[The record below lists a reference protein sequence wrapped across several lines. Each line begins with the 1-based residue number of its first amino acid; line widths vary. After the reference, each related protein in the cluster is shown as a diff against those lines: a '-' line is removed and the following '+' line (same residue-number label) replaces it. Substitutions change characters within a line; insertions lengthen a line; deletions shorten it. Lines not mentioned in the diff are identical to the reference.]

1 MWILGLQIPRPR
13 RGRRQRNSRTQIRW
27 LCGFFRRFTVRPERD
42 WGAAASVSKK
52 AKQKSVP
59 KVHRNSWRQRPTLTL
74 FIKSRCII
82 QLLLHKTHESRIV
95 PPSLS
100 WCCYLC
106 KFIWTA
112 AAGDYLYVHLPKI
125 GARNIQR
132 KVARR
137 SSPGRNWCFSFV
149 SRFGSFVW
157 TVRVRGLAT
166 FRAAHLS

>member
-1 MWILGLQIPRPR
+1 MKNRWRLKKVCRFPDPDAGADREIHEPKFVDCAVSFGASPCDLKEIE
-13 RGRRQRNSRTQIRW
+13 GR
-27 LCGFFRRFTVRPERD
+27 LPVFRR
-42 WGAAASVSKK
+42 
-52 AKQKSVP
+52 KQNKSLY
-59 KVHRNSWRQRPTLTL
+59 RRSIGIRTGGSRRQRPTLTL

-149 SRFGSFVW
+149 SRFGSFV
-157 TVRVRGLAT
+157 
-166 FRAAHLS
+166 